1 MISIDRF
8 IIIVLVL
15 AVLYLFND
23 KLNSKEGMANM
34 ADVDI
39 TAIKSLS
46 DIAQML
52 QKEGGLTIPG
62 DLTISGKLNVKGIT
76 TSEGNLDVKGTI
88 TSEGDLN
95 VAKTITS
102 KNLNATH
109 AKLTTISDVNTLT
122 GNHITL
128 EHNLIVKGIFNAGKS
143 GNINGK
149 AILKHGD
156 KLKLH
161 DDKNNKTVMTC
172 SNLGW
177 VAAGEGNPCND
188 AEHYLTVKD
197 VV

>member
-1 MISIDRF
+1 MQLMQLLVIILIMINIY
-8 IIIVLVL
+8 L
-15 AVLYLFND
+15 LYD

-62 DLTISGKLNVKGIT
+62 DLTIAGKLNVKGIT
-76 TSEGNLDVKGTI
+76 TSEGDVNVKGTI

-102 KNLNATH
+102 KNLNAAH
-109 AKLTTISDVNTLT
+109 AKLTTISDVNILT

-128 EHNLIVKGIFNAGKS
+128 EHNLIVKGMFNAESINGKS
-143 GNINGK
+143 GHINGK
-149 AILKHGD
+149 EIDTK
-156 KLKLH
+156 
-161 DDKNNKTVMTC
+161 
-172 SNLGW
+172 
-177 VAAGEGNPCND
+177 
-188 AEHYLTVKD
+188 
-197 VV
+197 

>member
-1 MISIDRF
+1 MISLDRILIIILF
-8 IIIVLVL
+8 IIVLFQ
-15 AVLYLFND
+15 YCG
-23 KLNSKEGMANM
+23 KSREHMANI
-34 ADVDI
+34 DGVDI
-39 TAIKSLS
+39 SAIKSLS

-52 QKEGGLTIPG
+52 QSDGGLTIPG